1 MKTKKIP
8 SKKPATKGQKHHPL
22 APVLGSQFWVL
33 DTGTQ
38 GELVGTIQAHGPYHT
53 QKRAEQWIKE
63 TSADDWIGSCGCLR
77 TGGAP
82 EDWGDEYIIVQ
93 VVRSVRPVPPSCVE
107 MTLLDTENGGE
118 LSRMAPERGTTT

>member
-8 SKKPATKGQKHHPL
+8 SKKPATKGQKPRRL
-22 APVLGSQFWVL
+22 APVPGSQFWVL

-38 GELVGTIQAHGPYHT
+38 GESAGTIQAHGPYHT
-53 QKRAEQWIKE
+53 QERAEQWIKE

-82 EDWGDEYIIVQ
+82 EEWGDEYIIVK

-107 MTLLDTENGGE
+107 MTLLDTENSDYPHQKGE
-118 LSRMAPERGTTT
+118 